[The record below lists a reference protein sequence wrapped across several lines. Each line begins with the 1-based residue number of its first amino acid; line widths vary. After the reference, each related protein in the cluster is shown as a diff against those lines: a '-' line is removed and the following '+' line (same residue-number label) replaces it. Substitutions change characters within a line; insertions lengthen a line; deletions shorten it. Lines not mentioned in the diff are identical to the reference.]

1 MSATCLHKET
11 PQNTLDSE
19 AWVNFLVS
27 DTYQCTRMAHPE
39 DTKASSWAF
48 PYVSLHLAAL
58 GKACIY
64 AKSFQSCLTLCEPKD
79 YSLPGSSV
87 LGIFQARILDRIDL
101 HSSRVYSQPRDQ
113 THLSY
118 VSCIGRQVLYH

>member
-19 AWVNFLVS
+19 AWVNFLGN
-27 DTYQCTRMAHPE
+27 DTNQCTRMAHPE

-58 GKACIY
+58 GNACMC
-64 AKSFQSCLTLCEPKD
+64 AKSFQSCPTLYEPMD
-79 YSLPGSSV
+79 
-87 LGIFQARILDRIDL
+87 
-101 HSSRVYSQPRDQ
+101 
-113 THLSY
+113 
-118 VSCIGRQVLYH
+118 